1 MAEVAHEDAPLNRT
15 EQVRSLRGCVL
26 VDRCRSRIGGAKV
39 KEGVTP
45 SSCLGFG
52 ADSRC
57 LLGGNF

>member
-1 MAEVAHEDAPLNRT
+1 M
-15 EQVRSLRGCVL
+15 L